1 MNNKKTAGYIAVC
14 GISIALNI
22 VFILFLAA
30 TPLDVLSCI
39 LAVVVITPAIAKFGW
54 KKAIPVYIGT
64 ALLGALFM
72 NPELSVLYL
81 CVGFHPLGADME
93 RAGRK
98 HRHIILLLRS
108 ACMGAVSAILM
119 LAMYRI
125 IGFEDDFQG
134 IYMLLVFPE
143 MMVIAYSQSVIYY
156 SAKKLLYDRLLRPIL
171 EDL

>member
-1 MNNKKTAGYIAVC
+1 
-14 GISIALNI
+14 
-22 VFILFLAA
+22 
-30 TPLDVLSCI
+30 
-39 LAVVVITPAIAKFGW
+39 
-54 KKAIPVYIGT
+54 
-64 ALLGALFM
+64 
-72 NPELSVLYL
+72 
-81 CVGFHPLGADME
+81 
-93 RAGRK
+93 
-98 HRHIILLLRS
+98 
-108 ACMGAVSAILM
+108 MGAVSAILM